1 MKETNKIKGKNGLFI
16 KTNDKT
22 MEHTNL
28 FLYEDKASLDT
39 KYPAGKV
46 DDVVP
51 GVAYGRADEA
61 GSDDYKV
68 IYNKKKVTYSITVH
82 PKDES
87 GETVG
92 ADFEVTTPETV
103 EGHDVSVVIVPEDVA
118 GYKAVP
124 VKITVTGNAEYDL
137 VYSALI

>member
-1 MKETNKIKGKNGLFI
+1 
-16 KTNDKT
+16 

-28 FLYEDKASLDT
+28 FLYEDKASLDA
-39 KYPAGKV
+39 KYPASKV

-51 GVAYGRADEA
+51 GVAYGRADVP
-61 GSDDYKV
+61 GDFDYKV

-87 GETVG
+87 GETIG

-103 EGHDVSVVIVPEDVA
+103 EGHDVNVVIVPEDIA

-124 VKITVTGNAEYDL
+124 VKITVAGNAEYDL